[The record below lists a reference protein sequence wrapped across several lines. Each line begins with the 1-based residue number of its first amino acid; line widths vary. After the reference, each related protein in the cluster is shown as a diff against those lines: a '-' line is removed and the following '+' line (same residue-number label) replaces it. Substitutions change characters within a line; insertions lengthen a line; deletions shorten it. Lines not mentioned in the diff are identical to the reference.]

1 MKTSAE
7 LHDGGLVAI
16 VGAGPAG
23 LTLARLLQMR
33 GFAVKIFERDASPT
47 SRPQGGSLDLRPSLA
62 QHAIDAAGLDD
73 AFKRVARSDAKEFKL
88 IDSQGNPIPGGGEE
102 THEDAG
108 PEIDRADLRQLLL
121 ESVAPDTV
129 AWGYAIAAVHHR
141 NDGRW
146 KIECADQP
154 PFVADLVVGADGKGS
169 RVRNRL
175 TPARPSYTGH
185 TIVATTIRK
194 DLWRG
199 SAISDVLGEGV
210 RSNDVRIRTDRDLQY
225 A

>member
-1 MKTSAE
+1 MRMQ
-7 LHDGGLVAI
+7 
-16 VGAGPAG
+16 
-23 LTLARLLQMR
+23 AR
-33 GFAVKIFERDASPT
+33 
-47 SRPQGGSLDLRPSLA
+47 
-62 QHAIDAAGLDD
+62 
-73 AFKRVARSDAKEFKL
+73 RS
-88 IDSQGNPIPGGGEE
+88 
-102 THEDAG
+102 T
-108 PEIDRADLRQLLL
+108 ADLRQLLL

-146 KIECADQP
+146 KIECADQLP
-154 PFVADLVVGADGKGS
+154 IVADLVVGADGKGS

-175 TPARPSYTGH
+175 TSARPSYTGH
-185 TIVATTIRK
+185 TMVAMTIRK

-210 RSNDVRIRTDRDLQY
+210 RSNDVRVRTDRDLQY